1 MNDSNDSMI
10 PGRAQGA
17 SDLAACV
24 RAGDMR
30 AIGRAIS
37 EVERDSPAGRELV
50 ASLSDAMG
58 RAHRI
63 GVTGP
68 PGAGK
73 SSLVAELIVALQQR
87 GHRVGVIAVDPS
99 SRTTG
104 GAILGDRLRMDK
116 HLHGGSVF
124 IRSLGS
130 RGETGG
136 LSIAATRAADVLDA
150 AGYDPILIET
160 VGAGQAEIEVSEA
173 AHTRVVVLPPG
184 LGDDVQAVKAGIMEI
199 ADVFVVSKSDLPG
212 AQQTCGDLRA
222 MLRLRGETGRQ
233 SQVIGTS
240 IVDRRGIDRLL
251 EVLSER
257 ATRRTPGLSGGSL
270 ARVIVRRALRATEA
284 DLERLP
290 ESVLG
295 ELGARVRRGD
305 LTLSAAAQAAL
316 DAAHAAA
323 RPPSDGPHA
332 TSGNRA

>member
-1 MNDSNDSMI
+1 MNS
-10 PGRAQGA
+10 AQNA
-17 SDLAACV
+17 RDLATRV

-37 EVERDSPAGRELV
+37 ELERDSQAGRELV
-50 ASLSDAMG
+50 AALSDGMG

-63 GVTGP
+63 GITGP

-73 SSLVAELIVALQQR
+73 SSLVAELIVVLQQR

-116 HLHGGSVF
+116 HVPSGGVF

-150 AGYDPILIET
+150 AGYDPIIIET
-160 VGAGQAEIEVSEA
+160 VGTGQADVEVSEV

-212 AQQTCGDLRA
+212 ARQTCGDLRA
-222 MLRLRGETGRQ
+222 MLRLRGKTARPVH
-233 SQVIGTS
+233 VIGTS

-251 EVLSER
+251 EVLSDL
-257 ATRRTPGLSGGSL
+257 ATLRVPGLSGGSL
-270 ARVIVRRALRATEA
+270 TRVIVRRALRTIET
-284 DLERLP
+284 DLARLP
-290 ESVLG
+290 ESVLAD
-295 ELGARVRRGD
+295 LGARVRRGD
-305 LTLSAAAQAAL
+305 LTLSTAAQAAL
-316 DAAHAAA
+316 DAAQAAA
-323 RPPSDGPHA
+323 
-332 TSGNRA
+332 TSRIDRV